1 MENICGWCG
10 KENVS
15 SKCSL
20 CKTVFYCNR
29 ECQVKHWASHKLTC
43 EGHKPPRSIE
53 DFEFLELL
61 GTGNFSEIIHVKER
75 RTGKEFALKKMEKQ
89 RVNQLHKQADVMME
103 KHALTRLKGVPGVVQ
118 LFETFKN
125 DFELYF
131 LTEKVRGKEL
141 WSFCKVFGLRELE
154 ARFYLKQLVET
165 FKVLHSMGIV
175 HRDIKTENVMITE
188 DFTTTLIDFGTAKD
202 FQHPEVEVPG
212 NSMRKKKF
220 ENFIGT
226 PHFMAPECI
235 NNKDSNYKSDVWS
248 FGCMTFYVLAGFP
261 CFSGGSDYLIFTKAL
276 ALEYQF
282 PEFFSDLAKDFISAC
297 LKLNHEERP
306 TMDELAQHD
315 FIKLAPDSFPLPFLE
330 DLAVERIRDMF
341 FKEESDEAFLEKFPE
356 LLERFESP
364 RMRHLGERLKHH
376 FSKEGTGHMN
386 QGI

>member
-1 MENICGWCG
+1 MEQVCAWCG

-20 CKTVFYCNR
+20 CKKVFYCGR
-29 ECQVKHWASHKLTC
+29 DCQVKHWASHKLTC
-43 EGHKPPRSIE
+43 EGHSTPRSIE

-61 GTGNFSEIIHVKER
+61 GTGNFSEIIHVRER

-89 RVNQLHKQADVMME
+89 RVNQLRKQADVMME
-103 KHALTRLKGVPGVVQ
+103 KHALNRLKDVKGVVR
-118 LFETFKN
+118 LYETFKN

-141 WSFCKVFGLRELE
+141 WNYCKVFGLRELE
-154 ARFYLKQLVET
+154 ARFYLKQLIQTLIEV
-165 FKVLHSMGIV
+165 HSMGIV
-175 HRDIKTENVMITE
+175 HRDLKTENVMVTE

-202 FQHPEVEVPG
+202 FEHPEVEVPG

-235 NNKDSNYKSDVWS
+235 NNKDSNFKSDVWS
-248 FGCMTFYVLAGFP
+248 LGCMTFYMLAGFP

-276 ALEYQF
+276 ALDYQC
-282 PEFFSDLAKDFISAC
+282 PEMFSDLARDFISSC
-297 LKLNHEERP
+297 LKLKHEERP
-306 TMDELAQHD
+306 TMAELAQHK
-315 FIKLAPDSFPLPFLE
+315 FIEEAPEVFPLNSIE
-330 DLAVERIRDMF
+330 DLAIESIRDKYLKLNSEDLV
-341 FKEESDEAFLEKFPE
+341 KEELPNLIEKFD
-356 LLERFESP
+356 SP
-364 RMRHLGERLKHH
+364 RLKHLYDRLLHH
-376 FSKEGTGHMN
+376 FSKEVSGHMN

>member
-1 MENICGWCG
+1 MEQVCAWCG

-15 SKCSL
+15 PKCSL
-20 CKTVFYCNR
+20 CKKVFYCGR
-29 ECQVKHWASHKLTC
+29 ECQVKHWASHKFTC
-43 EGHKPPRSIE
+43 EGHSMPRSIE

-61 GTGNFSEIIHVKER
+61 GTGNFSEIIHVRER

-89 RVNQLHKQADVMME
+89 RVNQLRKQADVMME
-103 KHALTRLKGVPGVVQ
+103 KHALNRLKEVKGVVR
-118 LFETFKN
+118 LYETFKN

-141 WSFCKVFGLRELE
+141 WNYCKVFGLRELE
-154 ARFYLKQLVET
+154 ARFYLKQLIKTLVE
-165 FKVLHSMGIV
+165 VHSMGIV
-175 HRDIKTENVMITE
+175 HRDLKTENVMVTE
-188 DFTTTLIDFGTAKD
+188 DYETTLIDFGTAKD
-202 FQHPEVEVPG
+202 FEHPEVEVPG

-235 NNKDSNYKSDVWS
+235 NNKDSNFKSDVWS
-248 FGCMTFYVLAGFP
+248 LGCTTFYVLAGFP

-276 ALEYQF
+276 ALDYQF
-282 PEFFSDLAKDFISAC
+282 PEMFSELAREFISSC

-306 TMDELAQHD
+306 TMAELAQHK
-315 FIKLAPDSFPLPFLE
+315 FIEEAPDVFPLPSLE
-330 DLAVERIRDMF
+330 DLAVESIREKYIKLNSEDLV
-341 FKEESDEAFLEKFPE
+341 KEEFPG
-356 LLERFESP
+356 LLERFDSP
-364 RMRHLGERLKHH
+364 RLKHLHERLLHH